1 MEVMDKKKKDRLI
14 KGIVLNTLV
23 LVGCIIYVIMVIWP
37 KYTDINAT
45 IDKTNAISAH
55 MSSLEKNGVDKDSF
69 ADLLKRLG
77 KTQEVPENTFADSAK
92 LNTVLAKPATVTKDY
107 LSWLLDESAKLSTL
121 DKEIQ
126 QNDQILGNIIP
137 VFLSPSLTSSDTEI
151 DNRITL
157 ASFISY
163 VEKDILGKYTLT
175 SYAPLGI
182 ANITFPDKT
191 DTPINI

>member
-14 KGIVLNTLV
+14 KGIVLNTLI
-23 LVGCIIYVIMVIWP
+23 LVACLIYVIMVIWP
-37 KYTDINAT
+37 KYTEMRTT
-45 IDKTNAISAH
+45 IDRTNAITAH
-55 MSSLEKNGVDKDSF
+55 MSSLGKNGVDKDSF

-77 KTQEVPENTFADSAK
+77 KTQEVPENTFADPVK
-92 LNTVLAKPATVTKDY
+92 LNSVLTKPTTVTKDY
-107 LSWLLDESAKLSTL
+107 LSWLLDESAKLNAL

-126 QNDQILGNIIP
+126 ENDRILGNIIP
-137 VFLSPSLTSSDTEI
+137 VFLSPSLTLSDTEI
-151 DNRITL
+151 DNKITL

-163 VEKDILGKYTLT
+163 VENDILAKYAMT

-182 ANITFPDKT
+182 ANITFPDKA